1 MTATDF
7 GTLPD
12 GRPVRRVTLSA
23 HGLTASVISWGA
35 SLQDLRLDGMAHP
48 LVLGF
53 PELAPYLAEGRYFG
67 AIVGRCANRIAGGRA
82 VLDGK
87 ALTLDCNERGRTT
100 LHGGSDGTGQRNW
113 IIADQGPDFVA
124 LSDRLP
130 DGHMGFPGA
139 LLVRVTYHL
148 LPGPALRIA
157 ILASATEDTFCN
169 FAQHSYF
176 NLDGRPTVADHRLT
190 VPADTYLPVDDD
202 LIPLG
207 PPAPVQGTHLDFRQP
222 ARLGDR
228 LQGPLIDH
236 NLCLGTRRTMAPRRA
251 ATLRARSLQMT
262 IDSTEPGLQVYA
274 GALLRPGAPGL
285 SGQGYGP
292 HAGIALESQLW
303 PDAPHHPDYP
313 SAVLGMGQV
322 YRQTTTLGFARVRG
336 G

>member
-1 MTATDF
+1 M
-7 GTLPD
+7 
-12 GRPVRRVTLSA
+12 
-23 HGLTASVISWGA
+23 
-35 SLQDLRLDGMAHP
+35 
-48 LVLGF
+48 
-53 PELAPYLAEGRYFG
+53 
-67 AIVGRCANRIAGGRA
+67 
-82 VLDGK
+82 
-87 ALTLDCNERGRTT
+87 
-100 LHGGSDGTGQRNW
+100 
-113 IIADQGPDFVA
+113 
-124 LSDRLP
+124 
-130 DGHMGFPGA
+130 
-139 LLVRVTYHL
+139 
-148 LPGPALRIA
+148 
-157 ILASATEDTFCN
+157 
-169 FAQHSYF
+169 
-176 NLDGRPTVADHRLT
+176 
-190 VPADTYLPVDDD
+190 
-202 LIPLG
+202 
-207 PPAPVQGTHLDFRQP
+207 QGTHLDFRQP

-285 SGQGYGP
+285 SGQVYGP